1 MPIKFCSEKNILCF
15 FLRQAFCVCV
25 FFVFFLSPF
34 GFRNIFDSRNV
45 FTASQQ
51 YLGKKKE
58 DNLRTCEVLFFVL
71 NYVHKPK

>member
-1 MPIKFCSEKNILCF
+1 MYVCF
-15 FLRQAFCVCV
+15 LF
-25 FFVFFLSPF
+25 FFLSPF